1 MKKTKER
8 KKKPELTT
16 EKILHIQV
24 FTVLQVFLLLLFI
37 WFLTLLL
44 MIAFQR

>member
-1 MKKTKER
+1 MKKIKRT

-37 WFLTLLL
+37 WLLTI
-44 MIAFQR
+44 MYP